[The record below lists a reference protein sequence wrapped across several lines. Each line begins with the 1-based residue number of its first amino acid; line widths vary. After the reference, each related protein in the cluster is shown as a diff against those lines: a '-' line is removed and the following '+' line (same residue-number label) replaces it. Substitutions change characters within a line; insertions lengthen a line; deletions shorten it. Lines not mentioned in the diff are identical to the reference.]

1 MKNFAK
7 TICNMFDQS
16 FPQQIEEMKSTPAV
30 SNKSIEFSPKQQD
43 VCNHL
48 LEQHCFTPFVELA
61 TKLIE
66 IMSSFG
72 VSTPKYPNPTYPSPE
87 HPSPKNTKSQNTQC
101 PKYPGPK
108 QKTQSPE
115 IPKTEIA
122 IPIKYLTSS

>member
-66 IMSSFG
+66 IMSSFWSFHPKISKPNIPKPRAPKPKIHK
-72 VSTPKYPNPTYPSPE
+72 VPKYPMSKIPRAKTKNP
-87 HPSPKNTKSQNTQC
+87 KSRNTQD
-101 PKYPGPK
+101 
-108 QKTQSPE
+108 
-115 IPKTEIA
+115 
-122 IPIKYLTSS
+122 